1 VEETERNDEEGGN
14 PMRDVNTN
22 IFNDKQATYTG
33 LDAAFRILIVDDSLA
48 DAELITILMKN
59 VQHPHEEYVVQDAS
73 EAIDFLHQRG
83 KYAKAPRPNLILL
96 DINMPGMSGLELLS
110 RVKQDLY
117 INTIPVIML
126 STTNSPEEVRR
137 SYQLHANAFVQKA
150 TDLDTA
156 QRLIQSIQGFWM
168 NFAVLPP
175 VEQKSAYCA
184 TMGRPHEPSTTVPS
198 I

>member
-1 VEETERNDEEGGN
+1 
-14 PMRDVNTN
+14 MRDVSTN
-22 IFNDKQATYTG
+22 IFKDKQTTYPSS
-33 LDAAFRILIVDDSLA
+33 DAAFRILIVDDNLA

-59 VQHPHEEYVVQDAS
+59 VQHSHEEYVVQDATQ
-73 EAIDFLHQRG
+73 AVDFLHQRG

-110 RVKQDLY
+110 RVKQDLD

-137 SYQLHANAFVQKA
+137 CYQLHANAFVQKA
-150 TDLDTA
+150 TDLDAA

-168 NFAVLPP
+168 DFAVLPP
-175 VEQKSAYCA
+175 GEPKSAY
-184 TMGRPHEPSTTVPS
+184 
-198 I
+198 